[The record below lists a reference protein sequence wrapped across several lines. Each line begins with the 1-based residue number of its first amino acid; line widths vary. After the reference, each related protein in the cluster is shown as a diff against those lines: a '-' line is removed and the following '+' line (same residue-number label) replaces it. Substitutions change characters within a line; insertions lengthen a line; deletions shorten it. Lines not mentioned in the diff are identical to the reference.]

1 MSRRTNK
8 DRGFKAT
15 RRELLVTSL
24 GLLISPNNSEEGM
37 FVQQATASNE
47 ENDIEKSIALLIEQH
62 NLSLTE
68 AQRRLLPQQLQEL
81 KATITALRKFPLQ
94 DGDSD
99 PATLLPI
106 LPVGRRPS

>member
-24 GLLISPNNSEEGM
+24 GLLISPNDSEEGM

-62 NLSLTE
+62 NLALTE

-94 DGDSD
+94 DGDSE
-99 PATLLPI
+99 PTTLLPI
-106 LPVGRRPS
+106 LPVGCRPS